1 MLSDM
6 ESKVYGRVRGVK
18 HFVDHLS
25 CGAIDNSVILSE
37 AEGPP
42 RRRREPRA
50 AKVFPRCS
58 LIGENSTTSYCQSE

>member
-18 HFVDHLS
+18 HFVITRR
-25 CGAIDNSVILSE
+25 GAIDNSVILSE

-42 RRRREPRA
+42 RRRR
-50 AKVFPRCS
+50 
-58 LIGENSTTSYCQSE
+58 

>member
-37 AEGPP
+37 ADA
-42 RRRREPRA
+42 EPRA
-50 AKVFPRCS
+50 VKVFPRCR